1 MRISPWIWA
10 TLPCFVEFAQRV
22 FQFTSSLQPEW
33 LEFIWIVSS
42 MNKKWNN
49 MKRKKVFL
57 LVFLCVSGSLTL
69 VQAFFDGS
77 CPKHATFFEASN
89 TTTDCNGAMPIST
102 FGIKGDKF
110 CSNICPDVSNALYFF
125 YSFFIKVK
133 WRTVAHLS
141 FSSTPSSFRL
151 FTKGKFYVYWL

>member
-1 MRISPWIWA
+1 
-10 TLPCFVEFAQRV
+10 
-22 FQFTSSLQPEW
+22 
-33 LEFIWIVSS
+33 
-42 MNKKWNN
+42 

-69 VQAFFDGS
+69 VQAFFDDS

-110 CSNICPDVSNALYFF
+110 CSNICPDVSSTLYLL
-125 YSFFIKVK
+125 YSFCSKVK
-133 WRTVAHLS
+133 SRTVAHL
-141 FSSTPSSFRL
+141 F
-151 FTKGKFYVYWL
+151 

>member
-1 MRISPWIWA
+1 
-10 TLPCFVEFAQRV
+10 
-22 FQFTSSLQPEW
+22 
-33 LEFIWIVSS
+33 
-42 MNKKWNN
+42 

-110 CSNICPDVSNALYFF
+110 CSNICPDVSIAMYLFSFVLIALQDYG
-125 YSFFIKVK
+125 KVAK
-133 WRTVAHLS
+133 
-141 FSSTPSSFRL
+141 SSTSLLVAPPAFSNSL
-151 FTKGKFYVYWL
+151 

>member
-1 MRISPWIWA
+1 
-10 TLPCFVEFAQRV
+10 
-22 FQFTSSLQPEW
+22 
-33 LEFIWIVSS
+33 
-42 MNKKWNN
+42 

-110 CSNICPDVSNALYFF
+110 CSNICPDVSIAMYLFSFVVIALQDYG
-125 YSFFIKVK
+125 KVSK
-133 WRTVAHLS
+133 
-141 FSSTPSSFRL
+141 SSTSLLVAPPAFSNSL
-151 FTKGKFYVYWL
+151 

>member
-1 MRISPWIWA
+1 
-10 TLPCFVEFAQRV
+10 
-22 FQFTSSLQPEW
+22 
-33 LEFIWIVSS
+33 
-42 MNKKWNN
+42 

-110 CSNICPDVSNALYFF
+110 CSNICPDVSSALYFF
-125 YSFFIKVK
+125 CTHFVVK
-133 WRTVAHLS
+133 SLTVAHLS
-141 FSSTPSSFRL
+141 FSSTTSF
-151 FTKGKFYVYWL
+151 FTLYEGEFDLY